1 MKNKY
6 ENTKPIRGRAVEVR
20 PWNKRSRGWEQVVQ
34 YRRAIDGATMYGAKL
49 FDTNVI
55 SVAPNGDIHF
65 DSGGWLTPTT
75 AQFMSQVMRESA
87 GWYYSIGKQF
97 NALWVFNK
105 SDSKT
110 RKIPD
115 KGGITLTYDPA
126 TDKYDAP
133 LSTVVKKSVNRT
145 AIKEVRNSLN
155 KFKQFYKMFL
165 KMSDGLI
172 SADTIAQYAVAEDG
186 EDNYKARVTGISV
199 PRKEGGDTL
208 LSKDYWWRVNIP
220 KRISLKVLE
229 IAQSDDESAYLPL
242 LCFLSISSSGS
253 YSAHRAEVGL
263 ARMVTTSNGVSINS
277 IDMFLAHKDVDD
289 RLDKLIKDYLDVWA
303 YTTITVTTPTKDE
316 TPKALV
322 LT

>member
-1 MKNKY
+1 
-6 ENTKPIRGRAVEVR
+6 
-20 PWNKRSRGWEQVVQ
+20 
-34 YRRAIDGATMYGAKL
+34 MYGARL
-49 FDTNVI
+49 RETNVI

-65 DSGGWLTPTT
+65 ESDGWVTPST
-75 AQFMSQVMRESA
+75 ADFMCQVMRDCT
-87 GWYYSIGKQF
+87 GQRGVVCKQK
-97 NALWVFNK
+97 NALWVYTYPCQSATK
-105 SDSKT
+105 SLIC
-110 RKIPD
+110 RKVSD
-115 KGGITLTYDPA
+115 TGGLTLTYDPA

-145 AIKEVRNSLN
+145 AIKEVRNNLN

-289 RLDKLIKDYLDVWA
+289 VLDKLIKDYLDVWA